1 MNISFQTR
9 LIIFSATWNLM
20 KNKLLASK
28 EVLRLLDV
36 FVITVRNV
44 VFIRVCH
51 TVHSGG
57 VWQTPPLGRHPTG
70 RHPPPPV
77 TTTAANGTPLLEC
90 ILVNCT
96 SYSSYEWF
104 LLRRSPMFWFT
115 LSNVQ
120 SKPDFYLW
128 NSHTHEHKISI
139 LSEIKH
145 SFSKNLFSYYRSVL
159 ATPET
164 LLKRSKFLPLL

>member
-44 VFIRVCH
+44 VLIRVCH

-57 VWQTPPLGRHPTG
+57 VWQTPPPRQTSPRADT
-70 RHPPPPV
+70 PPPV
-77 TTTAANGTPLLEC
+77 TTTAANGTHP
-90 ILVNCT
+90 T
-96 SYSSYEWF
+96 G
-104 LLRRSPMFWFT
+104 M
-115 LSNVQ
+115 
-120 SKPDFYLW
+120 
-128 NSHTHEHKISI
+128 
-139 LSEIKH
+139 H
-145 SFSKNLFSYYRSVL
+145 SC
-159 ATPET
+159 
-164 LLKRSKFLPLL
+164 

>member
-70 RHPPPPV
+70 RHPPPPSDDHCSEWY
-77 TTTAANGTPLLEC
+77 A
-90 ILVNCT
+90 
-96 SYSSYEWF
+96 SYWNAF
-104 LLRRSPMFWFT
+104 LLIVHLIPRMNDSFCVGAQCSDLRSQTYSLNPTFT
-115 LSNVQ
+115 
-120 SKPDFYLW
+120 FG
-128 NSHTHEHKISI
+128 THIRTNTRFRFSRKSSI
-139 LSEIKH
+139 HFQRIYFLTIVVCWPRLKH
-145 SFSKNLFSYYRSVL
+145 Y
-159 ATPET
+159 
-164 LLKRSKFLPLL
+164 